1 MSAKHPVRTDDM
13 AHDVTPATCR
23 NRQTLQDIFF
33 AALAAVDPYHA
44 VRKALSLRDNQLQAG
59 GVTYDLGGFKRIL
72 VVGAGKAA
80 AHMARAI
87 ESLLGGQID
96 TGLIIVKQGHT
107 APLSRLAQIEAA
119 HPVPDAAGLAGTN
132 RIMQM
137 VRCADENTLV
147 ICLLSGGASSLLV
160 APVDG
165 VTLADKQQTTQLL
178 LNAGAS
184 ITELNAVRKHLSQ
197 VKGGQ
202 LAKAAH
208 PAQLVTLVISDVIGD
223 PLEVIASGP
232 TSADSSTFADAW
244 AVIAKFKLDD
254 KLPTNVAEYL
264 KSGAAGGQP
273 ETVKAHD
280 PCMNK
285 TCNLIVASL
294 AEALA
299 AAQQRAIQLGF
310 DTRIVSATLQGEVR
324 DAARL
329 LAQVARAE
337 LAQMKPGERRCL
349 IWGGETTVTVHGGGL
364 GGRNQELA
372 LAFSLEIDGLRGITL
387 LSAGT
392 DGTDGPDGPDGHGED
407 TTHDNETRRARSPHP
422 NPLPEVEGTNESLRE
437 LHVNDAAGARV
448 EGGTAAQARSLGL
461 DPAGFLENNDSYTFF
476 RAFDA
481 VSDTQHHFK
490 TGPTGTNVMDIQI
503 VLLGQQEV

>member
-1 MSAKHPVRTDDM
+1 MSAKRTVRTDDM
-13 AHDVTPATCR
+13 AHDVTPAICR
-23 NRQTLQDIFF
+23 DRQALQDIFF
-33 AALAAVDPYHA
+33 AALAAVDPYLALHKA
-44 VRKALSLRDNQLQAG
+44 VSLKGNLLQAG
-59 GVTYDLGGFKRIL
+59 GVTYDLAGFKCIL

-80 AHMARAI
+80 AHMAQAV
-87 ESLLGGQID
+87 ESLLGNQID
-96 TGLIIVKQGHT
+96 AGLIIVKQGHT
-107 APLSRLAQIEAA
+107 APLSRLTQIEAA
-119 HPVPDAAGLAGTN
+119 HPVPDDAGLAGTN

-160 APVDG
+160 APGYG
-165 VTLADKQQTTQLL
+165 VTLQDKQQTTQLL

-208 PAQLVTLVISDVIGD
+208 PAQLLTLIISDVIGD

-254 KLPTNVAEYL
+254 KLPPNVAEYL

-273 ETVKAHD
+273 ETVKAND
-280 PCMNK
+280 PSLN
-285 TCNLIVASL
+285 TTGNLIVASL
-294 AEALA
+294 DEALA
-299 AAQQRAIQLGF
+299 AARERAMRLGF
-310 DTRIVSATLQGEVR
+310 DTRIVSAALQGEAR

-329 LAQVARAE
+329 LAQTACAE
-337 LAQMKPGERRCL
+337 LALMTLGERRCL
-349 IWGGETTVTVHGGGL
+349 IWGGETTVTVRGSGV

-372 LAFSLEIDGLRGITL
+372 LAFALEIDGVQDIAL

-392 DGTDGPDGPDGHGED
+392 DGTDGP
-407 TTHDNETRRARSPHP
+407 
-422 NPLPEVEGTNESLRE
+422 
-437 LHVNDAAGARV
+437 NDAAGARV
-448 EGGTAAQARSLGL
+448 DGATAAQARSLGL
-461 DPAGFLENNDSYTFF
+461 DPAGFLANNDSYTFF
-476 RAFDA
+476 RALDA
-481 VSDTQHHFK
+481 GSDTHSHFK

>member
-1 MSAKHPVRTDDM
+1 MSAKRTVRTDEM
-13 AHDVTPATCR
+13 AHDVTPAFCR
-23 NRQTLQDIFF
+23 DRQALQDIFF
-33 AALAAVDPYHA
+33 AALAAVDPYLA
-44 VRKALSLRDNQLQAG
+44 VHRAVSLKGNLLQAG
-59 GVTYDLGGFKRIL
+59 CVTYDLAGFNRIL

-87 ESLLGGQID
+87 ESLLGGQIEA
-96 TGLIIVKQGHT
+96 GLIIVKQGHT
-107 APLSRLAQIEAA
+107 ALLSLITQIEAA
-119 HPVPDAAGLAGTN
+119 HPVPDDAGLLAAASLLHLVRAADQGTL
-132 RIMQM
+132 I
-137 VRCADENTLV
+137 L
-147 ICLLSGGASSLLV
+147 CLLSGGASSLLV

-202 LAKAAH
+202 LAKAAY
-208 PAQLVTLVISDVIGD
+208 PAQLLTLIISDVIGD

-254 KLPTNVAEYL
+254 KLPPAVADYL
-264 KSGAAGGQP
+264 KSGIAGGQP
-273 ETVKAHD
+273 ETVKAQD
-280 PCMNK
+280 TCLNT

-310 DTRIVSATLQGEVR
+310 DTRIVSATLQGEAR

-349 IWGGETTVTVHGGGL
+349 IWGGETTVTVQGGGL

-372 LAFSLEIDGLRGITL
+372 LAFSLEIDGLQGITL

-392 DGTDGPDGPDGHGED
+392 DGTDGP
-407 TTHDNETRRARSPHP
+407 
-422 NPLPEVEGTNESLRE
+422 
-437 LHVNDAAGARV
+437 NDAAGARV

-481 VSDTQHHFK
+481 VSDTQHHFM